1 MADQLDHLLKE
12 TDVVH
17 PPLALVA
24 NANLQDYE
32 SEYHRSVQDPEG
44 FWGDVASELQWFQP
58 WDQVFQWDYP
68 TFRWFSGAKCNITT
82 NCLDRHAS
90 SWRKNKAAFIWLGED
105 GTERIFTYG
114 RLAQLVNRFANGLK
128 SLGVGKGD
136 RVVIYM
142 PLAPEGAIAMLACA
156 RIGAIHSVVYA
167 GFSVGALRDRIL
179 DAGSKVVITAD
190 VGYRRGRK
198 VDLKGITDE
207 AIKDLDVVERVVVW
221 RREAPSAAD
230 EALAPG
236 PSPNPPMS
244 PLSKGGLRG
253 VTEGRGEGKEVD
265 FNELLSA
272 GSPHCEPEVMDA
284 EDPLYILYTSGT
296 TGKPKGVLHVHGGYM
311 VGTYYHFK
319 TFWDIKDEDVF
330 WCTSDI
336 GWVVGHSYI
345 VYAPLIA
352 GSTTVFREGA
362 IDYPHPGVAYEIIDK
377 YGVSVMFTAPTAVR
391 MLMRYGE
398 GYTKGYNLRSL
409 RFLTRAG
416 EPLNPEAW
424 RWAYQ
429 HLCGSGEW
437 GHMADN
443 YWQTETGGPCL
454 ATLPIMDAKPG
465 KVGVPLPGVVADI
478 VDREGQPITEPN
490 KGGLLVLKRP
500 FPHLFRTVYG
510 DPERYAQDWSRIP
523 GCYFTGDVALKDEDG
538 YIMVVGRADDVLNV
552 AGHRIGTA
560 EVESALLSHPTVAE
574 AAVIGKPDPVRGE
587 SIKAFVT
594 LRVGNDPSQEAVAT
608 LKAHVRRELGPI
620 AIPAEIDFIN
630 TLPKTRSGKIMRRL
644 LKAQELGLDPGGVRG
659 SWAPGWLTARSNQN
673 G

>member
-1 MADQLDHLLKE
+1 MTQQEQLDHLLKE

-17 PPLALVA
+17 PPSSLVS
-24 NANLQDYE
+24 NANLKDYE
-32 SEYHRSVQDPEG
+32 QEYQRSIEDPEG
-44 FWGDVASELQWFQP
+44 FWANVASELEWSRP

-68 TFRWFSGAKCNITT
+68 TFRWFVGGKCNITA
-82 NCLDRHAS
+82 NCLDRHVNS
-90 SWRKNKAAFIWLGED
+90 PRKNKAAFIWLGED
-105 GTERIFTYG
+105 GTERVFTYG
-114 RLAQLVNRFANGLK
+114 RLAQMVNRFANGLK
-128 SLGVGKGD
+128 SLGVKKGD

-142 PLAPEGAIAMLACA
+142 PLTPEGAIAMLACA

-179 DAGSKVVITAD
+179 DANARVVITAD
-190 VGYRRGRK
+190 AGYRRGRK

-207 AIKDLDVVERVVVW
+207 AVNGLDVVEKVVVW
-221 RREAPSAAD
+221 HREATD
-230 EALAPG
+230 G
-236 PSPNPPMS
+236 
-244 PLSKGGLRG
+244 SKSSD
-253 VTEGRGEGKEVD
+253 KEVD
-265 FNELLSA
+265 FNELLES
-272 GSPHCEPEVMDA
+272 GSPHCDPEEMDS

-296 TGKPKGVLHVHGGYM
+296 TGRPKGVLHVHGGYM

-345 VYAPLIA
+345 VYAPLVA

-362 IDYPHPGVAYEIIDK
+362 PDYPSPGAAYEIIEK
-377 YGVSVMFTAPTAVR
+377 YGVSVIFTAPTAVR

-398 GYTKGYNLRSL
+398 DYIQGRDLRSL
-409 RFLTRAG
+409 RLLTCAG

-424 RWAYQ
+424 RWAYE

-437 GHMADN
+437 GYMTDN
-443 YWQTETGGPCL
+443 WWQTETGGPCL
-454 ATLPIMDAKPG
+454 ATLPIMPTKPG
-465 KVGVPLPGVVADI
+465 KVGLPMPGVIADI

-510 DPERYAQDWSRIP
+510 NPERYAQDWTRIP
-523 GCYFTGDVALKDEDG
+523 ECYFTGDVALRDEDG

-560 EVESALLSHPTVAE
+560 EVESALVSHPTVAE
-574 AAVIGKPDPVRGE
+574 AAVIGKPDPIRGE

-594 LRVGNDPSQEAVAT
+594 LRVGNDPSQEMVST
-608 LKAHVRRELGPI
+608 LQTHVRHELGPI
-620 AIPAEIDFIN
+620 AIPSEIDFVP

-644 LKAQELGLDPGGVRG
+644 LKAQELGLDPGDITT
-659 SWAPGWLTARSNQN
+659 LEE
-673 G
+673 

>member
-1 MADQLDHLLKE
+1 MTQQEQLDHLLKE

-17 PPLALVA
+17 PPASLVS
-24 NANLQDYE
+24 NANLKDYE
-32 SEYHRSVQDPEG
+32 QEYQRSIEDPEG
-44 FWGDVASELQWFQP
+44 FWANVASELRWSRP

-68 TFRWFSGAKCNITT
+68 TFRWFVGGKCNITA
-82 NCLDRHAS
+82 NCLDRHVNS
-90 SWRKNKAAFIWLGED
+90 PRKNKAAFIWLGED

-114 RLAQLVNRFANGLK
+114 RLAQMVNRFANGLK
-128 SLGVGKGD
+128 SLGVKKGD
-136 RVVIYM
+136 RVIIYM
-142 PLAPEGAIAMLACA
+142 PLTPEGAIAMLACA

-179 DAGSKVVITAD
+179 DANARVIITAD
-190 VGYRRGRK
+190 AGYRRGRK

-207 AIKDLDVVERVVVW
+207 AVDGLDVVEKVVVW
-221 RREAPSAAD
+221 HRETTD
-230 EALAPG
+230 G
-236 PSPNPPMS
+236 
-244 PLSKGGLRG
+244 SKSSD
-253 VTEGRGEGKEVD
+253 KEVD
-265 FNELLSA
+265 FNELLES
-272 GSPHCEPEVMDA
+272 GSPHCDPEEMDS

-296 TGKPKGVLHVHGGYM
+296 TGRPKGVLHVHGGYM

-362 IDYPHPGVAYEIIDK
+362 PDYPSPGATYEIIEK
-377 YGVSVMFTAPTAVR
+377 YGVSVIFTAPTAVR

-398 GYTKGYNLRSL
+398 DYIQGRDLRSL
-409 RFLTRAG
+409 RLLTCAG

-424 RWAYQ
+424 RWAYE

-437 GHMADN
+437 GYMTDN
-443 YWQTETGGPCL
+443 WWQTETGGPCL
-454 ATLPIMDAKPG
+454 ATLPIMPTKPG
-465 KVGVPLPGVVADI
+465 KVGKPMPGVIADI

-510 DPERYAQDWSRIP
+510 NPERYAQDWTRIP
-523 GCYFTGDVALKDEDG
+523 ECYFTGDVALKDEDG

-560 EVESALLSHPTVAE
+560 EVESALVSHPTVAE
-574 AAVIGKPDPVRGE
+574 AAVIGKPDPIRGE

-594 LRVGNDPSQEAVAT
+594 LRVGNDPSQEMVST
-608 LKAHVRRELGPI
+608 LQTHVRHELGPI
-620 AIPAEIDFIN
+620 AIPSEIDFVP

-644 LKAQELGLDPGGVRG
+644 LKAQELGLDPGDITT
-659 SWAPGWLTARSNQN
+659 LEE
-673 G
+673 